1 MTPIQKPKLQILT
14 GFNKKAL
21 QTNIDLIDSNKYIT
35 ETIATIILEPKS
47 HRIKRDDN
55 NTRFIQIKGKAE
67 LKSNEG
73 IIYTSNLMII
83 SDDCYPEL
91 VREIR
96 GTDLIYDG
104 GSIRY
109 TLDIC
114 AKYSDFC
121 VEFHVENFDVIIN
134 HTSEYIEQQSL
145 FDI

>member
-1 MTPIQKPKLQILT
+1 MTPIQKPKLHLLT
-14 GFNKKAL
+14 GFNKKSL
-21 QTNIDLIDSNKYIT
+21 QITSDLNESNKDLT

-55 NTRFIQIKGKAE
+55 NTRYIQIKGKAE
-67 LKSNEG
+67 LKSNDG

-83 SDDCYPEL
+83 SDDRYPEL

-96 GTDLIYDG
+96 VIDLING
-104 GSIRY
+104 SGSIRY

-121 VEFHVENFDVIIN
+121 VENFDVIIN

-145 FDI
+145 FDN

>member
-1 MTPIQKPKLQILT
+1 MTPIQKPKLHLLT
-14 GFNKKAL
+14 GFNKKYL
-21 QTNIDLIDSNKYIT
+21 QITSDLNESNKDLN

-55 NTRFIQIKGKAE
+55 NTRYIQIKGKAE
-67 LKSNEG
+67 LKSNDG

-83 SDDCYPEL
+83 SDDRYPEL

-96 GTDLIYDG
+96 VIDLING
-104 GSIRY
+104 SGSIRY

-121 VEFHVENFDVIIN
+121 VENFDVIIN

>member
-21 QTNIDLIDSNKYIT
+21 QITSDLNESNKDLS

-55 NTRFIQIKGKAE
+55 NTRYIQIKGKAE
-67 LKSNEG
+67 LKSNDG

-83 SDDCYPEL
+83 SDDRYPEL

-96 GTDLIYDG
+96 VIDLING
-104 GSIRY
+104 SGSIRY

-121 VEFHVENFDVIIN
+121 VENFDVIIN

-145 FDI
+145 FDNIDL

>member
-1 MTPIQKPKLQILT
+1 MTPIQKPKLQLLT
-14 GFNKKAL
+14 GLNKKSL
-21 QTNIDLIDSNKYIT
+21 QITSDLNESSKDLI

-55 NTRFIQIKGKAE
+55 NTKFIQIKGKAE

-83 SDDCYPEL
+83 SDDRYPEL
-91 VREIR
+91 VSEIR
-96 GTDLIYDG
+96 GTDLINDT

-114 AKYSDFC
+114 AKYSNFC
-121 VEFHVENFDVIIN
+121 VGNFDVIIN
-134 HTSEYIEQQSL
+134 STSEYIEQQSL
-145 FDI
+145 FND

>member
-1 MTPIQKPKLQILT
+1 MSKIITKQKLHILT

-21 QTNIDLIDSNKYIT
+21 QITSDLNEANKDLV
-35 ETIATIILEPKS
+35 ETIATIIVEPKS

-55 NTRFIQIKGKAE
+55 NISYIQIKGKVE

-73 IIYTSNLMII
+73 VIYTSNSLII
-83 SDDCYPEL
+83 VVDGYTAL

-96 GTDLIYDG
+96 DTDLISDT

-114 AKYSDFC
+114 AKYADYC
-121 VEFHVENFDVIIN
+121 VDNFDVIIN
-134 HTSEYIEQQSL
+134 HTSEYIEHQSL
-145 FDI
+145 FDM

>member
-1 MTPIQKPKLQILT
+1 MTPIQKPKLQLLT

-21 QTNIDLIDSNKYIT
+21 QITSDLNESTKDLT

-55 NTRFIQIKGKAE
+55 NTRFIYIKGKVE

-73 IIYTSNLMII
+73 IIYTSNSMII
-83 SDDCYPEL
+83 SDDGYPEL

-96 GTDLIYDG
+96 GTDLING
-104 GSIRY
+104 SSSIRY

-121 VEFHVENFDVIIN
+121 VGNFDVIIN

>member
-21 QTNIDLIDSNKYIT
+21 QITSDLNEANKDLV
-35 ETIATIILEPKS
+35 ETIATIIVEPKS

-55 NTRFIQIKGKAE
+55 NISYIQIKGKVE

-73 IIYTSNLMII
+73 VIYTSNSLII
-83 SDDCYPEL
+83 VVDGYTAL

-96 GTDLIYDG
+96 STDLISDT

-114 AKYSDFC
+114 AKYADYC
-121 VEFHVENFDVIIN
+121 VDNFDVIIN

>member
-1 MTPIQKPKLQILT
+1 MTPIQKPKLQLLT
-14 GFNKKAL
+14 GLNKKYL
-21 QTNIDLIDSNKYIT
+21 QITSDLNESTKDLT

-55 NTRFIQIKGKAE
+55 NTRFIQIKGKSE

-83 SDDCYPEL
+83 SDDRYPEL

-96 GTDLIYDG
+96 GTDLINDT

-121 VEFHVENFDVIIN
+121 AGNFDVIIN
-134 HTSEYIEQQSL
+134 STSEYIEQQSL
-145 FDI
+145 FND

>member
-1 MTPIQKPKLQILT
+1 MNPIKKPKLQILT

-21 QTNIDLIDSNKYIT
+21 QITSDLNEANKDLV
-35 ETIATIILEPKS
+35 ETIATIIVEPKS

-55 NTRFIQIKGKAE
+55 NISYIQIKGKVE

-73 IIYTSNLMII
+73 VIYTSNSLII
-83 SDDCYPEL
+83 VVDGYAAL

-96 GTDLIYDG
+96 DTDLISDT

-114 AKYSDFC
+114 AKYADYC
-121 VEFHVENFDVIIN
+121 VDNFDVIIN

-145 FDI
+145 FDNIDL

>member
-1 MTPIQKPKLQILT
+1 MTPIQKPKLQLLT

-21 QTNIDLIDSNKYIT
+21 QITSDLNEANKDLV
-35 ETIATIILEPKS
+35 ETIATIIVEPKS

-55 NTRFIQIKGKAE
+55 NISYIQIKGKVE

-73 IIYTSNLMII
+73 VIYTSNSLII
-83 SDDCYPEL
+83 VVDGYTAL

-96 GTDLIYDG
+96 STDLISDT

-114 AKYSDFC
+114 AKYADYC
-121 VEFHVENFDVIIN
+121 VDNFDVIIN

>member
-1 MTPIQKPKLQILT
+1 MTPIQKPKLQLLT
-14 GFNKKAL
+14 GFNKKDL
-21 QTNIDLIDSNKYIT
+21 QITSDLNESNKDLT

-55 NTRFIQIKGKAE
+55 NTRYIQIKGKAE
-67 LKSNEG
+67 LKSNDG

-83 SDDCYPEL
+83 SDDRYPEL

-96 GTDLIYDG
+96 VIDLING
-104 GSIRY
+104 SGSIRY

-121 VEFHVENFDVIIN
+121 VENFDVIIN

-145 FDI
+145 FDT

>member
-1 MTPIQKPKLQILT
+1 MTPIQKPKLQLLT
-14 GFNKKAL
+14 GFNKKDL
-21 QTNIDLIDSNKYIT
+21 QITSDLNESNKDLT

-55 NTRFIQIKGKAE
+55 NTRYIQIKGKAE

-83 SDDCYPEL
+83 SDDSYPEL

-96 GTDLIYDG
+96 GTDLING
-104 GSIRY
+104 SSSIRY

-121 VEFHVENFDVIIN
+121 VENFEVIIN

-145 FDI
+145 FDNIDL

>member
-1 MTPIQKPKLQILT
+1 MTPIQKPKLQLLT

-21 QTNIDLIDSNKYIT
+21 QITSDLNESNKDLT

-55 NTRFIQIKGKAE
+55 NTRYIQIKGKAE
-67 LKSNEG
+67 LKSNDG

-83 SDDCYPEL
+83 SDDRYPEL

-96 GTDLIYDG
+96 VIDLING
-104 GSIRY
+104 SGSIRY

-121 VEFHVENFDVIIN
+121 VENFDVIIN

>member
-1 MTPIQKPKLQILT
+1 MTPIQKPKLHLLT
-14 GFNKKAL
+14 GFNKKSL
-21 QTNIDLIDSNKYIT
+21 QITSDLNESNKDLT
-35 ETIATIILEPKS
+35 ESIATIILEPKS

-55 NTRFIQIKGKAE
+55 NTRYIQIKGKAE
-67 LKSNEG
+67 LKSNDG

-83 SDDCYPEL
+83 SDDRYPEL

-96 GTDLIYDG
+96 VTDLINGG

-121 VEFHVENFDVIIN
+121 VENFDVIIN

-145 FDI
+145 FDT

>member
-1 MTPIQKPKLQILT
+1 MTPIQKPKLQLLT
-14 GFNKKAL
+14 GFNKKDL
-21 QTNIDLIDSNKYIT
+21 QITSDLNESNKDLT

-55 NTRFIQIKGKAE
+55 NTRYIQIKGKAE
-67 LKSNEG
+67 LKSNDG

-83 SDDCYPEL
+83 SDDGYPEL

-96 GTDLIYDG
+96 GTDLING
-104 GSIRY
+104 SGSIRY

-121 VEFHVENFDVIIN
+121 VENFDVIIN
-134 HTSEYIEQQSL
+134 HTSEYIKHQSL

>member
-21 QTNIDLIDSNKYIT
+21 QITSDLNESTKDLT

-55 NTRFIQIKGKAE
+55 NTRFIYIKGKVE

-73 IIYTSNLMII
+73 IIYTSNSMII
-83 SDDCYPEL
+83 SDDGYPEL

-96 GTDLIYDG
+96 GTDLING
-104 GSIRY
+104 SSSIRY

-121 VEFHVENFDVIIN
+121 VGNFDVIIN
-134 HTSEYIEQQSL
+134 STNEYIEQQSL
-145 FDI
+145 FDN

>member
-21 QTNIDLIDSNKYIT
+21 QITSDLNESTKDLT
-35 ETIATIILEPKS
+35 ESIATIILEPKS

-55 NTRFIQIKGKAE
+55 NTRFIYIKGKAE

-73 IIYTSNLMII
+73 IIYTSNSMII
-83 SDDCYPEL
+83 SDDRYPEL
-91 VREIR
+91 VSEIR
-96 GTDLIYDG
+96 GTDLISDT

-114 AKYSDFC
+114 AKYADYG
-121 VEFHVENFDVIIN
+121 VDNFDVIIN

>member
-21 QTNIDLIDSNKYIT
+21 QITSDLNESTKDLT
-35 ETIATIILEPKS
+35 ESIATIILEPKS

-55 NTRFIQIKGKAE
+55 NTRFIYIKGKVE

-73 IIYTSNLMII
+73 IIYTSNSMII
-83 SDDCYPEL
+83 SDDRYPEL
-91 VREIR
+91 VSEIR
-96 GTDLIYDG
+96 GTDLINDT

-114 AKYSDFC
+114 AKYSNFC
-121 VEFHVENFDVIIN
+121 VGNFDVIIN
-134 HTSEYIEQQSL
+134 STSEYIEQQSL
-145 FDI
+145 FNE

>member
-21 QTNIDLIDSNKYIT
+21 QITSDLNEANKDLV
-35 ETIATIILEPKS
+35 ETIATIIVEPKS

-55 NTRFIQIKGKAE
+55 NISYIQIKGKVE

-73 IIYTSNLMII
+73 LIYTSNSLII
-83 SDDCYPEL
+83 VVDGYTAL

-96 GTDLIYDG
+96 GTDLISDN

-114 AKYSDFC
+114 AKYADYC
-121 VEFHVENFDVIIN
+121 VDNFDVIIN

>member
-1 MTPIQKPKLQILT
+1 MTPIQKPKLQLLT
-14 GFNKKAL
+14 GLNKKSL
-21 QTNIDLIDSNKYIT
+21 QITSDLNESTKDLT

-83 SDDCYPEL
+83 SDDRYPEL

-96 GTDLIYDG
+96 GTDLISDSG
-104 GSIRY
+104 TIRY

-114 AKYSDFC
+114 AKYTDYG
-121 VEFHVENFDVIIN
+121 VDNFDVIIS
-134 HTSEYIEQQSL
+134 HTSEYIEKQSL

>member
-1 MTPIQKPKLQILT
+1 MTSIQKPKLHLLT
-14 GFNKKAL
+14 GFNKKSL
-21 QTNIDLIDSNKYIT
+21 QITSDLNESNKDLT

-55 NTRFIQIKGKAE
+55 NTRYIQIKGKAE
-67 LKSNEG
+67 LKSNDG

-83 SDDCYPEL
+83 SDDRYPEL

-96 GTDLIYDG
+96 VIDLING
-104 GSIRY
+104 SGSIRY

-121 VEFHVENFDVIIN
+121 VENFDVIIN

-145 FDI
+145 FDN

>member
-1 MTPIQKPKLQILT
+1 MTPIQKPKLHLLT

-21 QTNIDLIDSNKYIT
+21 QITSDLNEANKDLV
-35 ETIATIILEPKS
+35 ETIATIIVEPKS

-55 NTRFIQIKGKAE
+55 NISYIHIKGKVE

-73 IIYTSNLMII
+73 LIYTSNSLII
-83 SDDCYPEL
+83 VVDGYTAL

-96 GTDLIYDG
+96 GTDLISDT

-114 AKYSDFC
+114 AKYADYC
-121 VEFHVENFDVIIN
+121 VDNFDVIIN

>member
-1 MTPIQKPKLQILT
+1 MTPIQKPKLQLLT

-21 QTNIDLIDSNKYIT
+21 QITSDLNESTKDLT

-55 NTRFIQIKGKAE
+55 NTRFIYIKGKVE

-73 IIYTSNLMII
+73 IIYTSNSMII
-83 SDDCYPEL
+83 SDDGYPEL

-96 GTDLIYDG
+96 GTDLING
-104 GSIRY
+104 SSSIRY

-121 VEFHVENFDVIIN
+121 VGNFDVIIN
-134 HTSEYIEQQSL
+134 STSEYIEQQSL

>member
-1 MTPIQKPKLQILT
+1 MTPIQKPKLHLLT

-21 QTNIDLIDSNKYIT
+21 QITSDLNELTKDLT

-55 NTRFIQIKGKAE
+55 NTRFIYIKGKVE
-67 LKSNEG
+67 LKSNDG
-73 IIYTSNLMII
+73 IIYTSNSMII
-83 SDDCYPEL
+83 SDDGYPEL

-96 GTDLIYDG
+96 GTDLINDTG
-104 GSIRY
+104 TIRY

-114 AKYSDFC
+114 AKYADYC
-121 VEFHVENFDVIIN
+121 VDNFDVIIN

-145 FDI
+145 FDNIDL

>member
-21 QTNIDLIDSNKYIT
+21 QITSDLNESTKDLT
-35 ETIATIILEPKS
+35 ESIATIILEPKS

-55 NTRFIQIKGKAE
+55 NTRFIYIKGKAE

-73 IIYTSNLMII
+73 IIYTSNSMII
-83 SDDCYPEL
+83 SDDRYPEL
-91 VREIR
+91 VRVIR
-96 GTDLIYDG
+96 GTDLINDN

-114 AKYSDFC
+114 AEYSNFC
-121 VEFHVENFDVIIN
+121 VDNFDVIIN
-134 HTSEYIEQQSL
+134 ITSEYIEQQSL
-145 FDI
+145 FDN

>member
-21 QTNIDLIDSNKYIT
+21 QITSDLNESTKDLT

-55 NTRFIQIKGKAE
+55 NTRFIYIKGKVE

-73 IIYTSNLMII
+73 IIYTSNSMII
-83 SDDCYPEL
+83 SDDGYPEL

-96 GTDLIYDG
+96 GTDLING
-104 GSIRY
+104 SSSIRY

-121 VEFHVENFDVIIN
+121 VGNFDVIIN
-134 HTSEYIEQQSL
+134 STSEYIEQQSL
-145 FDI
+145 FDN

>member
-1 MTPIQKPKLQILT
+1 MNPIKKPKLQLLT
-14 GFNKKAL
+14 GLNKKSL
-21 QTNIDLIDSNKYIT
+21 QITSDLNESSKDLI

-55 NTRFIQIKGKAE
+55 NTKFIQIKGKAE

-83 SDDCYPEL
+83 SDDRYPEL
-91 VREIR
+91 VSEIR
-96 GTDLIYDG
+96 GTDLINDT

-114 AKYSDFC
+114 AKYSNFC
-121 VEFHVENFDVIIN
+121 VGNFDVIIN
-134 HTSEYIEQQSL
+134 STSEYIEQQSL
-145 FDI
+145 FND

>member
-1 MTPIQKPKLQILT
+1 MTPIKKPKLQILS
-14 GFNKKAL
+14 GFNKKSL
-21 QTNIDLIDSNKYIT
+21 QITSDLNESNKDLT

-55 NTRFIQIKGKAE
+55 NTRYIQIKGKAE
-67 LKSNEG
+67 LKSNDG

-83 SDDCYPEL
+83 SDDRYPEL

-96 GTDLIYDG
+96 VIDLING
-104 GSIRY
+104 SGSIRY

-121 VEFHVENFDVIIN
+121 VENFDVIIN

-145 FDI
+145 FDT

>member
-1 MTPIQKPKLQILT
+1 MNPIKKPKLQILT

-21 QTNIDLIDSNKYIT
+21 QITSDLNEANKDLV
-35 ETIATIILEPKS
+35 ETIATIIVEPKS

-55 NTRFIQIKGKAE
+55 NISYIQIKGKVE

-73 IIYTSNLMII
+73 VIYTSNSLII
-83 SDDCYPEL
+83 VVDGYTAL

-96 GTDLIYDG
+96 GTDLISDT

-114 AKYSDFC
+114 AKYADYG
-121 VEFHVENFDVIIN
+121 VDNFDVIIN

-145 FDI
+145 FDNIDL

>member
-1 MTPIQKPKLQILT
+1 MTPIQKPKLQLLT
-14 GFNKKAL
+14 GLNKKSL
-21 QTNIDLIDSNKYIT
+21 QITSDLNESSKDLI

-55 NTRFIQIKGKAE
+55 NTKFIQIKGKAE

-83 SDDCYPEL
+83 SDDRYPEL
-91 VREIR
+91 VRKIR
-96 GTDLIYDG
+96 GTDLINDT

-114 AKYSDFC
+114 AKYSNFC
-121 VEFHVENFDVIIN
+121 VGNFDVIIN
-134 HTSEYIEQQSL
+134 STSEYIEQQSL
-145 FDI
+145 FND

>member
-1 MTPIQKPKLQILT
+1 MTPIQKPKLQLLT

-21 QTNIDLIDSNKYIT
+21 QITSDLNESNKDLT

-55 NTRFIQIKGKAE
+55 NTRYIQIKGKAE
-67 LKSNEG
+67 LKSNDG

-83 SDDCYPEL
+83 SDDRYPEL

-96 GTDLIYDG
+96 VIDLING
-104 GSIRY
+104 SGSIRY

-121 VEFHVENFDVIIN
+121 VENFDVIIN

-145 FDI
+145 FDN

>member
-1 MTPIQKPKLQILT
+1 MTPIQKPKLQLLT

-21 QTNIDLIDSNKYIT
+21 QITSDLNESNKNLT

-55 NTRFIQIKGKAE
+55 NTRYIQIKGKAE
-67 LKSNEG
+67 LKSNDG

-83 SDDCYPEL
+83 SDDRYPEL

-96 GTDLIYDG
+96 VIDLING
-104 GSIRY
+104 SGSIRY

-121 VEFHVENFDVIIN
+121 VENFDVIIN

-145 FDI
+145 FDT